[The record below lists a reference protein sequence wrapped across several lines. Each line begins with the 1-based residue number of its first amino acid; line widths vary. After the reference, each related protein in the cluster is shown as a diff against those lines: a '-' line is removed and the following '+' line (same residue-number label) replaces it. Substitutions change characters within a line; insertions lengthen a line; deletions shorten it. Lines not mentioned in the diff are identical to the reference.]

1 MNLNQWNIFSPSRKI
16 LKKASRLANYVDS
29 LKKVY
34 RSKTNEELSNMT
46 NILRQRLKSGQS
58 LDDILPDA
66 LATAREAVFRVH
78 HIFAYKVQL
87 IGAIVAHEGDFAE
100 MCTGEGKTL
109 VVVLVS
115 YLNALLQRGVHIVTV
130 NEYLVQRDAKFCAES
145 LNPLGI
151 TVGYNLS
158 NFDANQKRKM
168 FACDITYTTN
178 SELGFDYLRDNMVS
192 RYEDKVIPELNYAIV
207 DEADSVLIDE
217 ARTPLIISGQPK
229 QDLSMFVEVDDFVK
243 TLGKSD
249 YKIDPESNGISLTD
263 EGVKKAENYYHL
275 RNLFDFENSN
285 LYHKI
290 KNALTANKV
299 FQNGVEYIVKDE
311 KIYLVDQFTGR
322 ILEGIMLDYIKQ
334 FKLKNV

>member
-115 YLNALLQRGVHIVTV
+115 YVVSFSIFV
-130 NEYLVQRDAKFCAES
+130 S
-145 LNPLGI
+145 
-151 TVGYNLS
+151 
-158 NFDANQKRKM
+158 
-168 FACDITYTTN
+168 TT
-178 SELGFDYLRDNMVS
+178 R
-192 RYEDKVIPELNYAIV
+192 
-207 DEADSVLIDE
+207 
-217 ARTPLIISGQPK
+217 
-229 QDLSMFVEVDDFVK
+229 
-243 TLGKSD
+243 
-249 YKIDPESNGISLTD
+249 
-263 EGVKKAENYYHL
+263 
-275 RNLFDFENSN
+275 
-285 LYHKI
+285 
-290 KNALTANKV
+290 
-299 FQNGVEYIVKDE
+299 
-311 KIYLVDQFTGR
+311 
-322 ILEGIMLDYIKQ
+322 
-334 FKLKNV
+334 